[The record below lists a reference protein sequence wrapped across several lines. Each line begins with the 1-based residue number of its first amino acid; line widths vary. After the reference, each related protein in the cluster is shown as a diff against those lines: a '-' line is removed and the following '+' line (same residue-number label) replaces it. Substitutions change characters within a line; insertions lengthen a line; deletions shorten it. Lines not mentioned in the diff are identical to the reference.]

1 MQFMQGNW
9 PAGRLQH
16 LQHFNEKVRMQC
28 CLLCSVES
36 VAKLVGWGSVP
47 LGCINCWVKK
57 LNKHRS
63 HLSMP
68 RKVHLLAMTQRLVP
82 IGRVTSIP

>member
-36 VAKLVGWGSVP
+36 VAKLVGWGIS
-47 LGCINCWVKK
+47 
-57 LNKHRS
+57 RY
-63 HLSMP
+63 LSD
-68 RKVHLLAMTQRLVP
+68 A
-82 IGRVTSIP
+82 SIVG